1 MGLRFSAG
9 VEESCKP
16 MYDRRMNVTLTTFH
30 DRVHWLLRQRD
41 MSQKELAAAVGVSE
55 QFLSALL
62 KGKRKP
68 NVRRLSAMALLLQTS
83 VDFLAL
89 LSDDPTPPQAAPEP
103 APVYF
108 SPEADAAA
116 QIDVSPDDDGASAL
130 AAQIERQRAIISSAA
145 TALERAADAYTDGTM
160 TAENY
165 RRQQDRKG
173 AQIDAAEAEIERLQQ
188 KAAAEHQRGSRR
200 TRLESAAAIGL
211 AMLDHPDPA
220 TANAYLR
227 TLLRVTIHRNRVQ
240 AGEWL

>member
-1 MGLRFSAG
+1 MGLPFSAG

-68 NVRRLSAMALLLQTS
+68 NVRRLSAMALVLQTS

-108 SPEADAAA
+108 SAEADAAA
-116 QIDVSPDDDGASAL
+116 QLIDAMPPARQPSAWQCWITPTPPPPTPTCAPSCASPSTATACRPASGCKRTASRAPDDHSTASTL
-130 AAQIERQRAIISSAA
+130 YTRPPPSAGF
-145 TALERAADAYTDGTM
+145 L
-160 TAENY
+160 
-165 RRQQDRKG
+165 
-173 AQIDAAEAEIERLQQ
+173 L
-188 KAAAEHQRGSRR
+188 
-200 TRLESAAAIGL
+200 
-211 AMLDHPDPA
+211 P
-220 TANAYLR
+220 R
-227 TLLRVTIHRNRVQ
+227 TLNQSLYFWFCHLT
-240 AGEWL
+240 L

>member
-1 MGLRFSAG
+1 
-9 VEESCKP
+9 

-108 SPEADAAA
+108 SAEADIAA
-116 QIDVSPDDDGASAL
+116 QLIDAMPPARRVEAL
-130 AAQIERQRAIISSAA
+130 ALLRTMASF
-145 TALERAADAYTDGTM
+145 ADVVTGG
-160 TAENY
+160 ES
-165 RRQQDRKG
+165 
-173 AQIDAAEAEIERLQQ
+173 AEITPVPGALGGSLVLGALAQ
-188 KAAAEHQRGSRR
+188 KR
-200 TRLESAAAIGL
+200 TDAQGA
-211 AMLDHPDPA
+211 
-220 TANAYLR
+220 
-227 TLLRVTIHRNRVQ
+227 
-240 AGEWL
+240 